1 MSKAYEFLKECEC
14 FYLLTINKDFPAGRP
29 FGAVME
35 DNGYLY
41 IATNDKNKVHM
52 QLRKNGNIQ
61 LLAKKDG
68 NRNWL
73 RVTGKAKEN
82 TETFMKQKMLEEC
95 PVLQKYF
102 KSANDKHYL
111 LFEIKVLN
119 TQFN

>member
-1 MSKAYEFLKECEC
+1 MSKAYEFLKKCEC
-14 FYLLTINKDFPAGRP
+14 FYLLTINEDFPAGRP

-41 IATNDKNKVHM
+41 IATNDQNKVHM

-102 KSANDKHYL
+102 KSANDEHYL

>member
-35 DNGYLY
+35 NDGYLY
-41 IATNDKNKVHM
+41 IATNDQNKVHM
-52 QLRKNGNIQ
+52 QLRKKGNIQ

-82 TETFMKQKMLEEC
+82 TETFMKQKMLE
-95 PVLQKYF
+95 KRN
-102 KSANDKHYL
+102 KS
-111 LFEIKVLN
+111 
-119 TQFN
+119 